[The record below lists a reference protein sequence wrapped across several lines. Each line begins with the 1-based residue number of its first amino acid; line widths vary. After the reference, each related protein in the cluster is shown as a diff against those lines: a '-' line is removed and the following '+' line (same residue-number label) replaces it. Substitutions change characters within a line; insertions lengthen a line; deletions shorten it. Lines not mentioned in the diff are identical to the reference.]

1 LDICLT
7 HHNEKNGMKKFIFAL
22 LGLTCAITAWS
33 ADITVFGGDS
43 SSPKMF
49 MQEGK
54 PRGILIDILKYADQ
68 ELREDHFK
76 IELYPWARAYRNA
89 SSGLGGIVGLSWTQE
104 RAALFDYSDPVY
116 VDDVVIVVRKG
127 REFSFKDMA
136 DLRGKRVGLGR
147 GGSYGEAFEK
157 AREAGVFTVDGD
169 GGPVERLNK
178 LALDRID
185 CALFNA
191 GKAGF
196 EETLRGDKGLDAM
209 RSAFVVLA
217 QPLRSDPNFLAFP
230 KRMQMKNWLEDFNQ
244 VIRKGYGRGDIQKLI
259 TQNLGSPAP

>member
-1 LDICLT
+1 
-7 HHNEKNGMKKFIFAL
+7 MKQFISAL
-22 LGLTCAITAWS
+22 LGLTCAIAVWS

-54 PRGILIDILKYADQ
+54 PRGILIDILKFADQ
-68 ELREDHFK
+68 ELRDDSFK
-76 IELYPWARAYRNA
+76 IELYPWARSYRYA
-89 SSGLGGIVGLSWTQE
+89 TSGVGGIVGLSWTLE

-127 REFSFKDMA
+127 KEFAFKEMA
-136 DLRGKRVGLGR
+136 DLRGKRIGLGR

-169 GGPVERLNK
+169 GGAVERLNK

-196 EETLRGDKGLDAM
+196 EETLRSDKGLDAM

-217 QPLRSDPNFLAFP
+217 VPLRSDPNYLAFA
-230 KRMQMKNWLEDFNQ
+230 KSMQMKPWLNDFNQ
-244 VIRKGYGRGDIQKLI
+244 IIKKGYGRGDIQKI
-259 TQNLGSPAP
+259 IAQNLGSSVP